1 MKHGLG
7 IDAGGTASRWC
18 VATEAGDVLASGE
31 ALGMT
36 ALAIGTEGGRA
47 HLRAT
52 LGAIAETAR
61 AHQPA
66 LAVVGITGYGGEGGE
81 GGEDDLVA
89 LLEGALGMPVS
100 LRSDVEI
107 AYLDTFAPGE
117 GHLVYAGTGSIGAY
131 VDAEGRF
138 ARIGGHGGLVDD
150 AGGGYWIA
158 IRALRHVWRMLDE
171 DPKYDSPLAR
181 ALFARIGGT
190 DWASTRRFVYEGGFE
205 ANRGRI
211 GTLAVAVAAADD
223 PAARAILEDAGRE
236 LARIA
241 HLMTRHFGGPIPIA
255 LGGGVFS
262 LSPIIEATLRGELP
276 GRAIRRVPESG
287 PHRAAARIAARDA

>member
-1 MKHGLG
+1 MKLGLG
-7 IDAGGTASRWC
+7 IDAGGTATRWC
-18 VATEAGDVLASGE
+18 VATADGDVLSSGQV
-31 ALGMT
+31 AGMT
-36 ALAIGTEGGRA
+36 ALAIGTEAGRA
-47 HLRAT
+47 HLRST
-52 LGAIAETAR
+52 LGAIADAAR
-61 AHQPA
+61 PLAPT
-66 LAVVGITGYGGEGGE
+66 LAVAGMTGYGGEGGA
-81 GGEDDLVA
+81 DDLIA
-89 LLEGALGMPVS
+89 LLTSALGMPVS

-158 IRALRHVWRMLDE
+158 TRALRHVWRALDE
-171 DPKYDSPLAR
+171 DPSYDSALAKE
-181 ALFARIGGT
+181 LFARIGGS

-211 GTLAVAVAAADD
+211 GTLAVAVAAASHDTH
-223 PAARAILEDAGRE
+223 ARAILEDAGRE

-241 HLMTRHFGGPIPIA
+241 HLMTKHLGGPLPIA
-255 LGGGVFS
+255 LGGGVFT
-262 LSPIIEATLRGELP
+262 LSPIIETTLRAELP
-276 GRAIRRVPESG
+276 NRSIRRITESEA
-287 PHRAAARIAARDA
+287 HRAAARIAARSS